1 MKAIAFIPAR
11 MKSSRFPG
19 KPLIKLN
26 GKTMIEHVWSR
37 TKQCEDLDQVF
48 IATCD
53 DEIKKEA
60 INFGAEVIM
69 TSEKHEMCMS
79 RIVEAALKKPSDLIV
94 TVQGDEPLIKPEMIS
109 QSINTLKNNDSLFA
123 TTLAQK
129 IVKESEITDPNR
141 VKIIWNK
148 NNEVIY
154 ISREAIPSK
163 KKTTEVINYFKMV
176 CVYTMKYNSLME
188 YEKLNES
195 SLERV
200 ESIDMLRIIEN
211 GKKLGVSVI
220 DGEVE
225 NIDVPE
231 DIPKVLKLFD
241 LSK

>member
-1 MKAIAFIPAR
+1 
-11 MKSSRFPG
+11 
-19 KPLIKLN
+19 
-26 GKTMIEHVWSR
+26 
-37 TKQCEDLDQVF
+37 
-48 IATCD
+48 
-53 DEIKKEA
+53 
-60 INFGAEVIM
+60 
-69 TSEKHEMCMS
+69 
-79 RIVEAALKKPSDLIV
+79 
-94 TVQGDEPLIKPEMIS
+94 
-109 QSINTLKNNDSLFA
+109 
-123 TTLAQK
+123 
-129 IVKESEITDPNR
+129 
-141 VKIIWNK
+141 
-148 NNEVIY
+148 
-154 ISREAIPSK
+154 
-163 KKTTEVINYFKMV
+163 MV

>member
-1 MKAIAFIPAR
+1 

-26 GKTMIEHVWSR
+26 GKSMIEHVWTR
-37 TKQCEDLDQVF
+37 TKLCKELNEVF

-53 DEIKKEA
+53 EEIKEESNK
-60 INFGAEVIM
+60 FGAKVIM
-69 TSEKHEMCMS
+69 TSKNHEMCMS
-79 RIVEAALKKPSDLIV
+79 RIAEAASKEPSDITV

-109 QSINTLKNNDSLFA
+109 QTISNLKKNEKLFA

-129 IVKESEITDPNR
+129 IIKQSEITDPNR
-141 VKIIWNK
+141 VKIIWDN

-154 ISREAIPSK
+154 ISRESIPSAQ
-163 KKTTEVINYFKMV
+163 KTKNHIDYYKMV
-176 CVYTMKYNSLME
+176 CVYTMSHESLKN
-188 YEKLNES
+188 YEKFGES
-195 SLERV
+195 KLEML

-211 GKKLGVSVI
+211 NKRLGINII

-231 DIPKVLKLFD
+231 DVPKVLKL
-241 LSK
+241 LE